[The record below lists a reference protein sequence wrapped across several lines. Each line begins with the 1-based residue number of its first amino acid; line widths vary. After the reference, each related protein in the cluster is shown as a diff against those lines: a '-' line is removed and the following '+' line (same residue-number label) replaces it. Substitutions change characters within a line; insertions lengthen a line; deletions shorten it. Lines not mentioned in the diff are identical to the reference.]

1 MSQFLDATLAKL
13 LSDLPD
19 AVIVL
24 DAFGRL
30 KWGNRAAERLFNR
43 RLEDSIDLAAFELVH
58 PEDLELVLRSIAS
71 VQGKETGTLIE
82 VRVRTGKGW
91 RLLEVIGARVTWDEE
106 EAVLFSL
113 RDLTERRRFELARN
127 QEARLRSLVQNSAAV
142 TILVSSS
149 GLVESVSGA
158 LNRILGHDPEFVEHR
173 SVSEI
178 VCEDDRATLAAA
190 FLRASRG
197 ASAANPVTVSVRL
210 LRYASTATVPFELTL
225 VNLLDDPTV
234 KGFVISAHDITM
246 RVHAEE
252 ELRDSEQRFR
262 SVFTQGPLGIA
273 LVDLGLKITDVNG
286 ALCGFLDRKR
296 EEMLGSTLESFM
308 HPEDL
313 AREEELV
320 RQMTHG
326 KIPSYHSET
335 RFVTEGGDLVFGKVT
350 ASMVRNDHGVPTYG
364 LRVIED
370 VTKRKHLEQELV
382 AHAATASKLL
392 ASVTSR
398 ETEILELLCAGLSAP
413 KIAKQLSVSV
423 RTVESHLARAYRKL
437 GVRSRDEAVAE
448 FNRLTR
454 VLAELQQNV
463 SVDVPVEDRR

>member
-1 MSQFLDATLAKL
+1 MAAFLDATLAGFL
-13 LSDLPD
+13 GDLPD

-24 DAFGRL
+24 DAFGRV

-43 RLEDSIDLAAFELVH
+43 RVEDSIDLAAFELVH

-82 VRVRTGKGW
+82 VRVRTAKGW

-158 LNRILGHDPEFVEHR
+158 LNRILGHDPELVEHR
-173 SVSEI
+173 SLSEI

-190 FLRASRG
+190 FVRASRG
-197 ASAANPVTVSVRL
+197 ASAANPVTVSVRF

-225 VNLLDDPTV
+225 VNLVDDPTV
-234 KGFVISAHDITM
+234 KGFVVSAHDITE
-246 RVHAEE
+246 RVQAEE
-252 ELRDSEQRFR
+252 ELRESEQRFR

-273 LVDLGLKITDVNG
+273 LVDLAFTITDVNG
-286 ALCGFLDRKR
+286 ALCRFLDRKR
-296 EEMLGSTLESFM
+296 EELLGTTLESFI
-308 HPEDL
+308 HPEDY
-313 AREEELV
+313 ARETELV
-320 RQMTHG
+320 GQMSRG
-326 KIPSYHSET
+326 KIPSYQSET
-335 RFVTEGGDLVFGKVT
+335 RFVTGSGDLVFGKVT

-364 LRVIED
+364 LRIIED
-370 VTKRKHLEQELV
+370 VTKRKHFERELV

-392 ASVTSR
+392 AGLTSR
-398 ETEILELLCAGLSAP
+398 ETEILELLGDGLSAP
-413 KIAKQLSVSV
+413 EIAKHLSVSV

-437 GVRSRDEAVAE
+437 GVRSRDDAVAE
-448 FNRLTR
+448 FARLTR
-454 VLAELQQNV
+454 VSAVPQQDL
-463 SVDVPVEDRR
+463 SVDIPVENRR